1 MRRVKMQDE
10 VLNSFIENLIAL
22 INSIDKKIDK
32 KIDEEEFRNQI
43 DLFSK
48 FIGYT
53 NPDYKYNG
61 TYLKQFVDDFLQ
73 FIRKLKRRK
82 DKYLAIFN
90 ELKSTGKNFEL
101 TIDRMFH
108 ARYPLQGDERET
120 YYIAVNE
127 DFLQQK
133 EIEIRIKYKS
143 VRNEYIFCKRYSE
156 WGDKEENAIKNIR
169 EEFEKFVDT
178 KENQE

>member
-1 MRRVKMQDE
+1 MKMQDE

-22 INSIDKKIDK
+22 INSIDKKID
-32 KIDEEEFRNQI
+32 EEEFRNQI

-53 NPDYKYNG
+53 NSDYKYNG

-73 FIRKLKRRK
+73 FIRKLKMRK
-82 DKYLAIFN
+82 DKYRAIWN
-90 ELKSTGKNFEL
+90 ALKSTGKNFEL
-101 TIDRMFH
+101 TIDRMFY
-108 ARYPLQGDERET
+108 ARYPLQVDEEEY

-143 VRNEYIFCKRYSE
+143 VRNEYIFCKAYLE

-178 KENQE
+178 KENRE